1 MSKTFP
7 KIFSIIILIL
17 IQITNQDE
25 VIGFYQDFNIG
36 SGIGGESY
44 EWKRC
49 YKYCYTCNKN
59 ISDDLINQNCLSCNS
74 KEGRY
79 LLEDDLN
86 QNCYIKDELPNINSP
101 TLNNKAYILD
111 TKQTPNKWVTCNEN
125 CKTCSDKATQDRMN
139 CIECKENH
147 IQVNTFCFPIDP
159 DDNDLGFFVDGVTGT
174 RYCGEYKDDETSQQL
189 GIFEGD
195 NKCII
200 KPESSYFPQKNEK
213 RLLRNCGNNCIA
225 CEGVL
230 GDDEKSDCL
239 KCQENYVKYK
249 DSTECKCPKYYGIE
263 DPTTN
268 NCVNCKYSPK
278 GPYNLNGN
286 CVDKLEHD
294 GESYHL
300 INTTY
305 NIISKCKRPCLECDA
320 NGKCLSCA
328 PNYYFNNI
336 AFTKSTITDITK
348 LNEEICLTYKECLF
362 LGIKAYVDF
371 SECSFCNEEHKYKLY
386 NELSCEHYLP
396 SIDGYYYLKDENY
409 NALGKC
415 HEKCEKCLGMPKG
428 DNFQN
433 CETCIEGYTLNE
445 DTNNCELTVVEEE
458 EMEEEEEEEE
468 EIKCK
473 DVLFYID
480 TEEEDEENKI
490 KCIQGNQLCPNEYQ
504 YLIKEERMCVK
515 DNKYEIEHETTR
527 TGVRYVKNIEYDYS
541 IDYEEYELVKFIII
555 SNGEI
560 VHFSKNLSYLND
572 YWKYFNE
579 KIISR
584 ESVGGRDFNYVFNG
598 GDYKYLNSEDSTFHF
613 TTTVL
618 QRNFISYETRRIK
631 NNAFSY
637 FAKSNDNIITNS
649 YSNTFL
655 NNHDYETYRN
665 KRKVSMIYLSE
676 CEEIIKIILGINSD
690 TPLKIMKLDIYPNI
704 TNNEIGTNKV
714 EYRVYH
720 PNTRNPI
727 DLWMCKNY
735 AINIITPVSIS
746 SDINSES
753 YKLYKILLNVKK
765 EGYEPFI
772 VYSDFYTKICEQY
785 KSEYDTDMNTKDR
798 KKYIYDKIKKF
809 NFCQKDCYY
818 RSTDDDIYYINCIC
832 LPKNVNDEDENF
844 DITNLDFTTLEEN
857 NEENYKNVDYNK
869 DLNDIN
875 KNKVNDYFNFYLMKC
890 FKLLFSYDGF
900 FYNYISMIIMG
911 LYILF
916 LILIFFYSCI
926 GFDFYINLLKEM
938 LFHKY
943 LYREYWRIK
952 KIEEEIN
959 IEENNISFE
968 EEISRKKIDIIN
980 TKIQNR
986 TNTKNVFER
995 TKKFKPTDDNK
1006 WIRLNKSSTLV
1017 DPLKDDQIQQINEY
1031 SYKNNELY
1039 QNKTIK
1045 IRDYQNDTNI
1055 NNNAPPK
1062 RIDKKNNNY
1071 YHMEKNND
1079 LINART
1085 VKPITSHNY
1094 DDIQAIIKGKQ
1105 KSETLSEINSEKN
1118 SSKNNININDK
1129 NLISKEDNNDNNNT
1143 IEEVDTQKENET
1155 EIKNK
1160 ETEKD
1165 INIDKDNDDN
1175 INKDKE
1181 NEQVTQQEN
1190 DINNNINFNKKSEA
1204 HNTSPAIYIYNLIL
1218 GDIPQELIDEE
1229 KEEVLDSKIITK
1241 REYSFL
1247 NDGEI
1252 NELDYDNSLFHDK
1265 RNIIRIYYS
1274 FLKYNCILIFSFFV
1288 YEDFNLM
1295 LVKYALFIFYSLLY
1309 LTFNTVFFNNNTIHN
1324 IYINEGDYVINYH
1337 WWKIFLAFI
1346 LSIIFIKLIKWWI
1359 TFYRRKSLSMKL
1371 LKRYTD
1377 AKNEIL
1383 RMIEQYH
1390 FHLKIFF
1397 PISCALFIFFWY
1409 YISTVFA
1416 VFRYSFWYLLI
1427 NWAICAVFHV
1437 AYSIVLNIIPTVMRY
1452 LSLKKEGREYLYKAS
1467 RIVSYFF

>member
-1 MSKTFP
+1 MFKTFP
-7 KIFSIIILIL
+7 NIYSIIILIL
-17 IQITNQDE
+17 IQLTNQDE

-36 SGIGGESY
+36 SEIGDQSY

-49 YKYCYTCNKN
+49 YETCYTCNKY
-59 ISDDLINQNCLSCNS
+59 SDIDLTNQNCLSCNA

-79 LLEDDLN
+79 LLEGDLN
-86 QNCYIKDELPNINSP
+86 QNCYKKEELPNIDTLSP
-101 TLNNKAYILD
+101 NNIAYILD
-111 TKQTPNKWVTCNEN
+111 TKQTPNKWVACHKN
-125 CKTCSDKATQDRMN
+125 CKTCSDKATPDRMN

-159 DDNDLGFFVDGVTGT
+159 AVDNNDLGFLVNGETK
-174 RYCGEYKDDETSQQL
+174 YCGEYNDDETSQQL
-189 GIFEGD
+189 GIFEGG

-200 KPESSYFPQKNEK
+200 KPESSYYLQDNKK
-213 RLLRNCGNNCIA
+213 RLLNNCASNCIA
-225 CEGVL
+225 CEGVP
-230 GDDEKSDCL
+230 GHDELSNCL

-249 DSTECKCPKYYGIE
+249 DSTECKCPNYYGIE

-278 GPYNLNGN
+278 GPYNLNGR

-294 GESYHL
+294 GKTYHL

-305 NIISKCKRPCLECDA
+305 NIISKCKRPCLECDED
-320 NGKCLSCA
+320 GKCLTCA

-336 AFTKSTITDITK
+336 AFTSSEITDITK

-371 SECSFCNEEHKYKLY
+371 SECSFCTLENYYKLY
-386 NELSCEHYLP
+386 NELSCNHYLP
-396 SIDGYYYLKDENY
+396 SIDGYYYLKDEHY

-415 HEKCEKCLGMPKG
+415 HEKCKKCHGMPKG

-433 CETCIEGYTLNE
+433 CEECIEGYTLNE
-445 DTNNCELTVVEEE
+445 ETYNCELIIVEEE
-458 EMEEEEEEEE
+458 EKEEEEE

-473 DVLFYID
+473 EVLFYID
-480 TEEEDEENKI
+480 TEEEDEENRI
-490 KCIQGNQLCPNEYQ
+490 KCILGNQLCPNEYQ
-504 YLIKEERMCVK
+504 YLIKGERMCVK
-515 DNKYEIEHETTR
+515 DNKYTIDYETTR
-527 TGVRYVKNIEYDYS
+527 TGVQYVKNIQYDYS
-541 IDYEEYELVKFIII
+541 IEYEDYEQDKFINIL
-555 SNGEI
+555 NGEI

-579 KIISR
+579 KIKSR
-584 ESVGGRDFNYVFNG
+584 GSVGIVNFNNIFNAA
-598 GDYKYLNSEDSTFHF
+598 DSKYNNSEDSTFHF
-613 TTTVL
+613 TTTEL
-618 QRNFISYETRRIK
+618 QRNYISYETRRIK

-637 FAKSNDNIITNS
+637 FAKSSGITNS
-649 YSNTFL
+649 YNDAFL
-655 NNHDYETYRN
+655 NSHNFETYRN
-665 KRKVSMIYLSE
+665 KRKVSIIYLSE
-676 CEEIIKIILGINSD
+676 CEEIIKIILGINSN
-690 TPLKIMKLDIYPNI
+690 TPLDIMKLDIYPNI
-704 TNNEIGTNKV
+704 TNNEISTNKV

-720 PNTRNPI
+720 PDTREPI

-746 SDINSES
+746 S

-785 KSEYDTDMNTKDR
+785 KSEHDTDMNMKDR

-844 DITNLDFTTLEEN
+844 DITNSGFTTLEEN
-857 NEENYKNVDYNK
+857 NEDNYKNVDYNK
-869 DLNDIN
+869 ALNDIN

-911 LYILF
+911 LYILY
-916 LILIFFYSCI
+916 LILIFFYSCV

-938 LFHKY
+938 LFHKF

-952 KIEEEIN
+952 KIEEEEN
-959 IEENNISFE
+959 AEENNISFE
-968 EEISRKKIDIIN
+968 DEIKGKRIDIIN

-995 TKKFKPTDDNK
+995 VKKFKPKEDNK

-1031 SYKNNELY
+1031 TYKNNELY
-1039 QNKTIK
+1039 RNKTIK

-1062 RIDKKNNNY
+1062 KNDKKNNNY

-1085 VKPITSHNY
+1085 VKPITSQNY

-1105 KSETLSEINSEKN
+1105 KSETLSEINSEKH
-1118 SSKNNININDK
+1118 SSKNDIDIIDK
-1129 NLISKEDNNDNNNT
+1129 NLISKEDNNDNNT

-1155 EIKNK
+1155 ENKNK
-1160 ETEKD
+1160 EIQNNNE
-1165 INIDKDNDDN
+1165 IDKDNNNDN
-1175 INKDKE
+1175 NVDKDKV
-1181 NEQVTQQEN
+1181 NEQVTEQVKDN
-1190 DINNNINFNKKSEA
+1190 ANNNINFNKKSEA

-1218 GDIPQELIDEE
+1218 GDVPEELIDEE
-1229 KEEVLDSKIITK
+1229 KEEVSDSKIISK

-1274 FLKYNCILIFSFFV
+1274 YLKYNCVLIFSFFV

-1416 VFRYSFWYLLI
+1416 VFRYSYWYLLI
-1427 NWAICAVFHV
+1427 NWAICAIFHV

-1452 LSLKKEGREYLYKAS
+1452 ISLKKEGRECLYKAS